1 MTAEESKCE
10 EPLPAQTRLTPRD
23 IISALMICNPAAMGS
38 SSMIS
43 RNAQPVTLAMW
54 WT

>member
-1 MTAEESKCE
+1 MTTPESKRE
-10 EPLPAQTRLTPRD
+10 LLFAQTRQTPRV
-23 IISALMICNPAAMGS
+23 ISSALMICNPAAMGS

-43 RNAQPVTLAMW
+43 RKAQPVTLAMW